1 MRLVISAGIFPPDV
15 GGPASY
21 VPAIAAALCARG
33 HQVAVVCLSDNPA
46 HTAAFPFP
54 LVRVARKGSKA
65 HRFATVV
72 RELRRQGADVVY
84 ANGLSLEAQ
93 TAGELGG
100 APVVHKVVGDWAWE
114 RARNRNWYR
123 GGIDEY
129 QSARKGPRLRLLDWL
144 RTTPLRRAAGVIAP
158 SQYLK
163 DTIASW
169 GIQPQK
175 IRVVY
180 NSLPPVAAALPTLE
194 LPSFS
199 GSTLMTVCR
208 LVPWK
213 GIEGLLEVIRDRRDW
228 RLVVVGDGPL
238 RPTLESRAASLGVED
253 RVSWMGWRTHD
264 EVQALLA
271 KADVFVLNST
281 YEGLPHVVL
290 EAMRAGVPVVA
301 TSVGGTP
308 EVVSHDRTGLLVSCG
323 DQTALRRAVTEI
335 LSSPAKAR
343 ELVGNARAW
352 THERFEFETMVAK
365 TEQVLAAAVDS
376 GRTVHAR

>member
-1 MRLVISAGIFPPDV
+1 
-15 GGPASY
+15 
-21 VPAIAAALCARG
+21 
-33 HQVAVVCLSDNPA
+33 
-46 HTAAFPFP
+46 
-54 LVRVARKGSKA
+54 
-65 HRFATVV
+65 
-72 RELRRQGADVVY
+72 
-84 ANGLSLEAQ
+84 
-93 TAGELGG
+93 
-100 APVVHKVVGDWAWE
+100 
-114 RARNRNWYR
+114 
-123 GGIDEY
+123 
-129 QSARKGPRLRLLDWL
+129 
-144 RTTPLRRAAGVIAP
+144 VIAP